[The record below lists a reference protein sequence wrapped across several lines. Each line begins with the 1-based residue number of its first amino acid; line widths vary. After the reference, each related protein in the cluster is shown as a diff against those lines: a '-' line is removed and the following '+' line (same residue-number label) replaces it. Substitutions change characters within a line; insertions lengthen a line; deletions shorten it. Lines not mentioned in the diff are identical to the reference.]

1 MAGLFASPLVQSLL
15 AWIAKY
21 IFGILSEQWQDYVA
35 HQRVEA
41 HVKETMD
48 KYAELILKYDEKQD
62 AGLITETDKEAL
74 RNEKIKLEESL
85 INNIRR

>member
-1 MAGLFASPLVQSLL
+1 MPCSYMRREQIVVRLPYPL
-15 AWIAKY
+15 
-21 IFGILSEQWQDYVA
+21 